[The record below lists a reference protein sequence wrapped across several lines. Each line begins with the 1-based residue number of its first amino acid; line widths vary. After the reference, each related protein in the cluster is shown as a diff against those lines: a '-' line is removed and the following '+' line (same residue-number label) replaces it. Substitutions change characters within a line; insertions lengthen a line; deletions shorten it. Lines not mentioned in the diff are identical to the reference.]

1 MRVRRTR
8 RAVRKH
14 GQQQNERGKSREKK
28 PHVTSMKKSRPK
40 AACPAIFS
48 LALSHFRTETGF
60 HFSRKCSKPGTASCP
75 APGKHEPD
83 VTV

>member
-28 PHVTSMKKSRPK
+28 PHVTSMKKKPPEGGLSGDIFTCAVAFSDGNRFPLFPK
-40 AACPAIFS
+40 M
-48 LALSHFRTETGF
+48 L
-60 HFSRKCSKPGTASCP
+60 
-75 APGKHEPD
+75 
-83 VTV
+83 